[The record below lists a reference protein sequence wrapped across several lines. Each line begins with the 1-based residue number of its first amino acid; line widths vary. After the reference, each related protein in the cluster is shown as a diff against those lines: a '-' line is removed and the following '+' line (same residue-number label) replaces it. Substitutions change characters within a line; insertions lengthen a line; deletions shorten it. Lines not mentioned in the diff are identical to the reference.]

1 MYMAALHK
9 DARFFVDGITTYLR
23 REGAVGGSVIPR
35 ITALFDKVSSSA
47 KGQKIAGVES
57 AVPLTHGEK
66 REIGVLLARLL
77 HHDVELDCHV
87 DTKAIGGFKIQ
98 VGDWVVDTT
107 LRGQVDALQNSLN
120 V

>member
-1 MYMAALHK
+1 MAALHK

-35 ITALFDKVSSSA
+35 MTALFDKVSSSA
-47 KGQKIAGVES
+47 KGQKIASVES
-57 AVPLTHGEK
+57 AVPLTNKEK
-66 REIGVLLARLL
+66 REISLLLARLL
-77 HHDVELDCHV
+77 GHDVDLECHV

-107 LRGQVDALQNSLN
+107 LRGQIDALGSAINL
-120 V
+120 

>member
-1 MYMAALHK
+1 MAALHK

-35 ITALFDKVSSSA
+35 MTALFEKVSSSA
-47 KGQKIAGVES
+47 RGQKIASVES
-57 AVPLTHGEK
+57 AVPLTLGEK
-66 REIGVLLARLL
+66 REVSLLLARLL
-77 HHDVELDCHV
+77 GHDVELDCHV
-87 DTKAIGGFKIQ
+87 DASAIGGFKIQ